1 MEKTSPSNPKRKII
15 KRFRARIRAS
25 TTIWLQSKVYHLNEG
40 VYGPTFDDFMVFKVT
55 SYPKVAER
63 KTFCCILAFNWGC
76 NLDSVTLAS
85 CLVILAVTLIVMETL
100 IVVETLIVEP

>member
-63 KTFCCILAFNWGC
+63 KTFCHTVAYKSFVVDAYLLLIGG
-76 NLDSVTLAS
+76 
-85 CLVILAVTLIVMETL
+85 VTLIV
-100 IVVETLIVEP
+100 